1 LALALLPPML
11 QAGQLR
17 PRAASRSAWRTVG
30 SHWLMFF
37 QLPAMQSKSL
47 QPSTACAGA
56 LSPSQRLR
64 TRPEQAASR
73 TKRTNRLNCDE
84 GWITV
89 LKCVFIANLIL
100 DVKSWRHTV
109 AEKDNVAEKNV
120 H

>member
-1 LALALLPPML
+1 M
-11 QAGQLR
+11 
-17 PRAASRSAWRTVG
+17 
-30 SHWLMFF
+30 
-37 QLPAMQSKSL
+37 
-47 QPSTACAGA
+47 
-56 LSPSQRLR
+56 
-64 TRPEQAASR
+64 PEQAASR

-120 H
+120 HQMQLLSVTKYECAYEAKKLRSK

>member
-1 LALALLPPML
+1 M
-11 QAGQLR
+11 
-17 PRAASRSAWRTVG
+17 
-30 SHWLMFF
+30 
-37 QLPAMQSKSL
+37 
-47 QPSTACAGA
+47 
-56 LSPSQRLR
+56 
-64 TRPEQAASR
+64 PEQAASR